1 MYEAVHGP
9 KLAKCASTR
18 IKHLKSMPERN
29 LCWQGIYIS
38 SRVASSQK
46 ENQPVKEKSH
56 NDLFGSTLH

>member
-1 MYEAVHGP
+1 
-9 KLAKCASTR
+9 
-18 IKHLKSMPERN
+18 MPERN

-56 NDLFGSTLH
+56 NDLFGSTLS